1 VLVPPTP
8 AAIRDEL
15 QRLVVADL
23 RGPLG
28 GEFEEFGREAPTER
42 YLLARLA
49 PQGTVI
55 EPDDQDE
62 NPAADDVDPTEPPP
76 EPAAPNITSFSP
88 SSLGC
93 TVYLAGNTM
102 ELTATASWASYERV
116 ASEYDTGPS
125 MLWRR
130 KPAHG
135 RATVT
140 LREGEIAAQEPNSD
154 YPHVVL
160 RGRARR
166 HRGDWLVSL
175 FLVNAQ
181 QKPSGRGDAY
191 WLFQVELKLTAPDH
205 EPAFL
210 PRPESVSGGDAA
222 DRVEQRRLAMA
233 HRHTPEFATGHGAA
247 VHVTT
252 AEGDPMRAVEVLT
265 ESVPSYEVPFTDVP
279 AADTDSDLPGLTD
292 LILDMKDL
300 AEVSDDDDLEAG
312 LIPLVT
318 AYRDWIDAQEAT
330 LAAPERHLSQYV
342 GDTQETI
349 IAARR
354 AAMRIEAGIELIR
367 ADERARQAFRFANR
381 AMHLQRVHILAT
393 EARQKNKDLTLE
405 AAVVAVDI
413 RENRSWRPFQLAFL
427 LLNLPSLTDPVHP
440 ERAAGNTAV
449 ADLLWFP
456 TGGGKAEAYL
466 GLTAYTLAI
475 RRLQPVLGGLSSVDG
490 VAVLMRYTQ
499 QFRRAVAL
507 ICAAEVIRRADPG
520 TWNTEPFRIGLWV
533 GARVTPNR
541 TSDAADWL
549 KQQRGAKGAPSRA
562 LGSPH
567 QLTAC
572 PWCGAGL
579 EAGRDIAVDLV
590 SRRTL
595 VTCPDPFCEFGMNL
609 LHDEGLPVVVVD
621 EEIYRLLPSLV
632 IGTIDKFAQLT
643 WRGETGA
650 LFGRVS
656 RRCARHGYVTDD
668 LMNTDWEQTLNAA
681 HEAWQAATAA
691 CHRASGRGMR
701 YVLLHTFAH
710 AMIRELALECGY
722 SAAGIAERVY
732 ARSGDDPMAGVL
744 LYTAA
749 PDSEGTLG
757 GLVSLGQRDRLGQL
771 IDQAL
776 NAARLCS
783 SDPLCAEHDPRDR
796 RVLYGAA
803 CHACL
808 LAAETSCERGN
819 HYLDRR
825 LLVDTFAGAD
835 AAFLPQ

>member
-1 VLVPPTP
+1 MSEQVQSAVLVPPTP

-28 GEFEEFGREAPTER
+28 GELEEFGREAPTER

-62 NPAADDVDPTEPPP
+62 NPVADDVDPTEPPP
-76 EPAAPNITSFSP
+76 EPTAPNITSLSP

-116 ASEYDTGPS
+116 ASDYDTGPS

-135 RATVT
+135 QATVT
-140 LREGEIAAQEPNSD
+140 LREGELAAQELNPD
-154 YPHVVL
+154 CPHVVL

-166 HRGDWLVSL
+166 YRGDWLVSL

-191 WLFQVELKLTAPDH
+191 WLFQVQLKLTASDQ

-222 DRVEQRRLAMA
+222 DRAEQRRLAMA

-252 AEGDPMRAVEVLT
+252 APRDPMRAVEVRT

-279 AADTDSDLPGLTD
+279 GADSDSDLSGLAD

-300 AEVSDDDDLEAG
+300 AEAPDDPGAG

-330 LAAPERHLSQYV
+330 LATPERHLSQYV
-342 GDTQETI
+342 GDAQDAI

-354 AAMRIEAGIELIR
+354 AADRIEGGIALIM

-381 AMHLQRVHILAT
+381 AMHLQRVHILAA
-393 EARQKNKDLTLE
+393 EARQKDKNLTLE
-405 AAVVAVDI
+405 AAVAAADI

-427 LLNLPSLTDPVHP
+427 LLNLPSLTDPTHP

-456 TGGGKAEAYL
+456 TGGGKTEAYL

-475 RRLQPVLGGLSSVDG
+475 RRLQPDLGGLSSVDG
-490 VAVLMRYTQ
+490 VAVLMRYTLRLLTIQ
-499 QFRRAVAL
+499 QFQRAAAL
-507 ICAAEVIRRADPG
+507 ICAAEVIRRSDPA
-520 TWNTEPFRIGLWV
+520 TWNTKPFRIGLWV
-533 GARVTPNR
+533 GSRVTPNR
-541 TSDAADWL
+541 TGDAADWL

-609 LHDEGLPVVVVD
+609 VHDEGLPVVVVD

-632 IGTIDKFAQLT
+632 IGTIDKFALLT
-643 WRGETGA
+643 WRGETQA

-656 RRCARHGYVTDD
+656 RRCA
-668 LMNTDWEQTLNAA
+668 
-681 HEAWQAATAA
+681 
-691 CHRASGRGMR
+691 
-701 YVLLHTFAH
+701 
-710 AMIRELALECGY
+710 
-722 SAAGIAERVY
+722 
-732 ARSGDDPMAGVL
+732 
-744 LYTAA
+744 
-749 PDSEGTLG
+749 
-757 GLVSLGQRDRLGQL
+757 
-771 IDQAL
+771 
-776 NAARLCS
+776 AARL
-783 SDPLCAEHDPRDR
+783 RDR
-796 RVLYGAA
+796 RPDE
-803 CHACL
+803 H
-808 LAAETSCERGN
+808 
-819 HYLDRR
+819 R
-825 LLVDTFAGAD
+825 LGAD
-835 AAFLPQ
+835 H